1 MSAAESSAAGSS
13 SFNPRFTKPFVNSGK
28 NEKEY
33 PEHPMS
39 SQIDQIRQY
48 LVKFADLMPED
59 PNRQTEREALK
70 DRLTSASASEEV
82 KDRMKINM
90 SEFTRQMERAKAD
103 AKDVDIWLDQIY
115 TNRIREYPTYEQRAH
130 KFAQEGI
137 ARMMKEE
144 SSQWD
149 VKE

>member
-39 SQIDQIRQY
+39 FQ
-48 LVKFADLMPED
+48 K
-59 PNRQTEREALK
+59 
-70 DRLTSASASEEV
+70 SASASEEV